1 MVDPAAPLRAT
12 SRMNRSRRAFLA
24 TGVLGAAALAAAGWL
39 RVRAPAGAVGRGL
52 DADARAIVRALIPAF
67 LAGAL
72 PAEASAR
79 NDAIE
84 ATLTNVDAAIVGLP
98 PQAQREL
105 AQLFALLG
113 FAPARL

>member
-24 TGVLGAAALAAAGWL
+24 TGVLGAAALAAAGL

-113 FAPARL
+113 F